1 MTRFWQTCTI
11 LTPASRGWL
20 IAQQPRLREIA
31 DGATFIRSRPTKR
44 NNGFASTLPLRHH
57 PATTMFSMKIRQFI
71 QTISAV
77 LALAVVGPAAAEDS
91 KTLDVYWVDVE
102 GGGGTLIVT
111 PAGESILIDTGMP
124 GGRDPGRLHEAAT
137 QVAGVK
143 QIDHLIITHFHIDHF
158 GGAAELSQ
166 KMLIKNVWDN
176 GIPKR
181 DPDGR
186 TNSSFLL
193 RIKPYRN
200 MTVDKRHV
208 IKPGTELPLKQVEGQ
223 PKIRI
228 RCMAAMKKF
237 VPVPEGTSRNPL
249 TDKVKWIA
257 EDTTDNANSV
267 AVVVELGGFRFWDGG
282 DLTQNTEAR
291 LVTPHNRVGTVD
303 VYQVNHHGL
312 DFSNNPIFI
321 QSLAPTVSVMNNG
334 VTKGCGASSF
344 AAVKRAR
351 GGAMYQLLK
360 NLRADI
366 ENNTEDEFTANLT
379 RDCDAHHIHM
389 SVAPNGK
396 KYTISI
402 PDKGHSRTY
411 ETRRK

>member
-1 MTRFWQTCTI
+1 MFPIKIKQFTKTI
-11 LTPASRGWL
+11 P
-20 IAQQPRLREIA
+20 
-31 DGATFIRSRPTKR
+31 
-44 NNGFASTLPLRHH
+44 
-57 PATTMFSMKIRQFI
+57 
-71 QTISAV
+71 AV
-77 LALAVVGPAAAEDS
+77 LALAFAGSAVAKDS

-143 QIDHLIITHFHIDHF
+143 QIDHLIVTHFHIDHF

-166 KMLIKNVWDN
+166 KMPIKNVWDN
-176 GIPKR
+176 GIPER
-181 DPDGR
+181 DPDGKA
-186 TNSSFLL
+186 NSNFLL
-193 RIKPYRN
+193 RIKPYRG
-200 MTVDKRHV
+200 MTVGERHV
-208 IKPGTELPLKQVEGQ
+208 IQPGTELPLKQTDGTAKLRV
-223 PKIRI
+223 
-228 RCMAAMKKF
+228 RCVAAMKKF
-237 VPVPEGTSRNPL
+237 VPVPKATPRNPL
-249 TDKVKWIA
+249 TDKVKWIK

-267 AVVVELGGFRFWDGG
+267 AVIVELGDFRFWDGG

-312 DFSNNPIFI
+312 DFSNNVVFI

-334 VTKGCGASSF
+334 VTKGCGAASF
-344 AAVKRAR
+344 AAVKSAR
-351 GGAMYQLLK
+351 VKVMYQLHK

-366 ENNTEDEFTANLT
+366 ENNTTDEFIANLT

-389 SVAPNGK
+389 SVAPDGK
-396 KYTISI
+396 QYTVSI

-411 ETRRK
+411 KTRRK